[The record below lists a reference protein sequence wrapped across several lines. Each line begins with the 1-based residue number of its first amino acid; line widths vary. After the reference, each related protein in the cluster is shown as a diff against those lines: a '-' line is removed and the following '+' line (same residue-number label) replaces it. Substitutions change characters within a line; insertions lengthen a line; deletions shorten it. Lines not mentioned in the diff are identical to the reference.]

1 MFKRSLITSQKLIV
15 TDGIP
20 SSGKALICN
29 LISGLPNVE
38 QWTISYWIDQ
48 IVGLYNIKKINLDT
62 VNYLLKTNHNQILH
76 DTAILR
82 HSNFRTNDVT
92 SVTKHPRFKVMKKR
106 LKTSEKENIEKSRK
120 KIVLHYCTHMISNFS
135 EPLFKSFQKKLVFIR
150 IFRSP
155 LNIGMLK
162 RLAYFSKVWSR
173 TKSRD
178 GHIKIYDK
186 KSKKNIHHLIYK
198 KNKIFSK
205 INYYEKAI
213 LILEEIINK
222 KKIKKLN
229 KFSKIYGSK
238 IISIPFENLIINPE
252 KYLKILSKILN
263 VKLDKITKK
272 VLKKNKVPRSINL
285 EKEKQDGLN
294 FIKDKVSDVYLKKI
308 IKINTLYEKYIL
320 TL

>member
-1 MFKRSLITSQKLIV
+1 
-15 TDGIP
+15 
-20 SSGKALICN
+20 
-29 LISGLPNVE
+29 
-38 QWTISYWIDQ
+38 
-48 IVGLYNIKKINLDT
+48 
-62 VNYLLKTNHNQILH
+62 
-76 DTAILR
+76 
-82 HSNFRTNDVT
+82 
-92 SVTKHPRFKVMKKR
+92 MKK
-106 LKTSEKENIEKSRK
+106 LSI
-120 KIVLHYCTHMISNFS
+120 
-135 EPLFKSFQKKLVFIR
+135 
-150 IFRSP
+150 
-155 LNIGMLK
+155 
-162 RLAYFSKVWSR
+162 
-173 TKSRD
+173 
-178 GHIKIYDK
+178 
-186 KSKKNIHHLIYK
+186 
-198 KNKIFSK
+198 
-205 INYYEKAI
+205 
-213 LILEEIINK
+213 K